1 MREIVFDTETTGL
14 DPFSGDKL
22 VEIGA
27 VELIDQIPTG
37 RKFHEYINPMRSM
50 SEEVIKIHGLTEEFL
65 SDKPT
70 FEEICDDFLAFVGDD
85 SVLVAHNATFDMKF
99 INCELASVG
108 REKISN
114 DRVVDTLVIARKRFP
129 GSSVNLDELCRRFH
143 IDNSARTVH
152 GALLDA
158 ELLADVYLE
167 LMGGREPDLVLG
179 NNGKKTVQNDEE
191 KNKEKVFRAPRE
203 FPVSEIELEAHKAF
217 MDQFKNP
224 LWYAKDEEETPAQG

>member
-1 MREIVFDTETTGL
+1 M
-14 DPFSGDKL
+14 
-22 VEIGA
+22 
-27 VELIDQIPTG
+27 
-37 RKFHEYINPMRSM
+37 
-50 SEEVIKIHGLTEEFL
+50 
-65 SDKPT
+65 
-70 FEEICDDFLAFVGDD
+70 
-85 SVLVAHNATFDMKF
+85 
-99 INCELASVG
+99 
-108 REKISN
+108 
-114 DRVVDTLVIARKRFP
+114 VIARKRFP

-179 NNGKKTVQNDEE
+179 NAGTKTVQNDVE

-203 FPVSEIELEAHKAF
+203 FPVSEAELEAHKAF

-224 LWYAKDEEETPAQG
+224 LWYAKDEEETPVQG